1 MLKEEVVFTFI
12 EKQPVGII
20 HPVLFWSEVKTGAK
34 FLGEYTL
41 GRVRLHG
48 AYLILYI

>member
-1 MLKEEVVFTFI
+1 
-12 EKQPVGII
+12 
-20 HPVLFWSEVKTGAK
+20 VKTGAK

-41 GRVRLHG
+41 DRLPLHG